1 MLIDLERKA
10 REFCKWLAL
19 LGLVGL
25 VALAFI
31 TIADVMMRWLFSSPI
46 DGVSDVYRLLIAI
59 VVASFFPASFAE
71 RGHISIHFLGAIVP
85 PRSRKALAVLAA
97 SVTLAFTVVLGWQ
110 FFLYCR
116 EVYSAGETTWLLGLD
131 VTPWWSAATALL
143 LLCIPIQLIVVL
155 AGATSSD
162 DAGAAGD
169 AIELDHSSPDRGH
182 GI

>member
-1 MLIDLERKA
+1 MLTALERRA
-10 REFCKWLAL
+10 RELCKWLAL

-25 VALAFI
+25 VALAII

-71 RGHISIHFLGAIVP
+71 RGHIAIRFLAPIMSRRG
-85 PRSRKALAVLAA
+85 RKALAVLAA

-110 FFLYCR
+110 FILYSR
-116 EVYSAGETTWLLGLD
+116 EVYTAGETTWLLGLN
-131 VTPWWSAATALL
+131 VTPWWSVATAFL

-155 AGATSSD
+155 AEAATSEN
-162 DAGAAGD
+162 AGAARD
-169 AIELDHSSPDRGH
+169 AIESDHPSPDRGH
-182 GI
+182 GV